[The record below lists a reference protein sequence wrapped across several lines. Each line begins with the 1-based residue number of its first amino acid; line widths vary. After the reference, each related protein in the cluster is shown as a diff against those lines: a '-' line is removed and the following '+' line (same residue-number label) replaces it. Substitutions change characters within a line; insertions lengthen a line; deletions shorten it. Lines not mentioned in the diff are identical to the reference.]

1 MTLIKMSL
9 KRKREL
15 TNQDDALV
23 FEKAFRASLHLEQ
36 TYNDINIKQ
45 MLKKLDIATLQNIQ
59 GHLESGNNNVAVV
72 RTKISK
78 LLIPELQSVEQVLNK
93 LNHTYSFLSEL
104 TLKKVIEVFPS
115 DRKKQGISMK
125 DMMRHVEEILDDKEG
140 DMNT

>member
-78 LLIPELQSVEQVLNK
+78 MLIPELQSVEQVLNK